1 MTNIVVQPE
10 VIEAL
15 VDCVVDVIQNKID
28 WNSIDWQAVAE
39 KAVKRPQGEWLPLKP
54 LLVDSYHSRITFRCD
69 QCRYIEAYRAKYCA
83 GCGAYMRGENN
94 EESNSNQN

>member
-39 KAVKRPQGEWLPLKP
+39 KAVKRPQGEW
-54 LLVDSYHSRITFRCD
+54 ITHITYFECSNCKHCFEYD
-69 QCRYIEAYRAKYCA
+69 YAEDIDPVTDLNFKFCPN
-83 GCGAYMRGENN
+83 CGVEMKTRTDAD
-94 EESNSNQN
+94 